1 MKKIE
6 LFLIIELVSKL
17 SLGKAAADV
26 SPSGVFD
33 GVDGLFH
40 RAADL

>member
-1 MKKIE
+1 M
-6 LFLIIELVSKL
+6 
-17 SLGKAAADV
+17 SLCKAAADV